1 MNTLAKTIQTAV
13 EKSVSQ
19 SINNLFEKIVD
30 RWEDIDLEELQVL
43 WNEDDNNIKVSKT
56 STKTKTS
63 PSKKKKDDENKENDD
78 DDGGCPYIF
87 AKGEKEGTIC
97 GSNPKSGCEY
107 CSRHQ
112 KFEGVG
118 QDIKKKT
125 PKTKTSSIGDKT
137 TSSTKPKASLS
148 KKPLERIIK
157 LNKDINKFWNAETQ
171 LVFKSKD
178 ERVVY
183 ATYRDDVLT
192 ELNDDDIILCEQY
205 GFKYEKT
212 SLEEEEDE
220 VEDKKPETKKVED
233 KKAETK
239 KVEDKKAETKKVEE
253 KKKPETKK
261 VEEKKAETKK
271 VEEKKKPE
279 TKKVEEKKPE
289 TKKVEEKKP
298 EIKKVEEKKVEEKK
312 VEEKKPEI
320 KKVEEKKSL
329 TCAIN
334 ENNIKAKDIENIL
347 NELQLSND
355 NDDEDDEF
363 VEEEVDEEE
372 EEDE

>member
-1 MNTLAKTIQTAV
+1 MKKLHKYIQMNTLTKTIQAAV

-30 RWEDIDLEELQVL
+30 RWEDIALEELQAL
-43 WNEDDNNIKVSKT
+43 WNDDDNNIKVSK
-56 STKTKTS
+56 TKTKTS
-63 PSKKKKDDENKENDD
+63 PSKKKTEDDDGEDTENNKE
-78 DDGGCPYIF
+78 GGCPYIF
-87 AKGEKEGTIC
+87 AKGEKEGSIC
-97 GSNPKSGCEY
+97 GSKPKSGCEY

-125 PKTKTSSIGDKT
+125 PKTKTSSSIGDK
-137 TSSTKPKASLS
+137 STVSNKVKASPT

-183 ATYRDDVLT
+183 ASYRDDVLN
-192 ELNDDDIILCEQY
+192 EINDDDIILCEQY
-205 GFKYEKT
+205 GFKYEK
-212 SLEEEEDE
+212 SSIEEED
-220 VEDKKPETKKVED
+220 D
-233 KKAETK
+233 
-239 KVEDKKAETKKVEE
+239 VEE
-253 KKKPETKK
+253 KKPEPEKKK
-261 VEEKKAETKK
+261 VEKKPEPEKKK
-271 VEEKKKPE
+271 VEK
-279 TKKVEEKKPE
+279 KKVEEKKPE
-289 TKKVEEKKP
+289 PEKKKVEEKKVEPEKKKVEEKKP
-298 EIKKVEEKKVEEKK
+298 EPEK
-312 VEEKKPEI
+312 

-329 TCAIN
+329 SSAIN

-347 NELQLSND
+347 NELQLSNE
-355 NDDEDDEF
+355 DDEDDEF
-363 VEEEVDEEE
+363 IEEEVEE

>member
-1 MNTLAKTIQTAV
+1 MNFKIYFIKKLHKYIQMNTLAKTIQTAV

-137 TSSTKPKASLS
+137 TSSTKPKASPS

-271 VEEKKKPE
+271 VEEKKPE
-279 TKKVEEKKPE
+279 IKKVEE
-289 TKKVEEKKP
+289 
-298 EIKKVEEKKVEEKK
+298 KKVEEKKVEEKK

>member
-1 MNTLAKTIQTAV
+1 MNFKIYFIKKLHKYIQMNTLAKTIQTAV

-30 RWEDIDLEELQVL
+30 RWEDIEIEELQVL

-63 PSKKKKDDENKENDD
+63 PSKKKKDDDENKENDD
-78 DDGGCPYIF
+78 GGGCPYIF

-125 PKTKTSSIGDKT
+125 PKTKTSSIGDKA
-137 TSSTKPKASLS
+137 TSSTKPKTSPS

-183 ATYRDDVLT
+183 ASYRDDVLT

-212 SLEEEEDE
+212 SLEEEEE
-220 VEDKKPETKKVED
+220 VDVEEKKKP
-233 KKAETK
+233 
-239 KVEDKKAETKKVEE
+239 ETKKVEE

-261 VEEKKAETKK
+261 VEEKKKA
-271 VEEKKKPE
+271 E

-298 EIKKVEEKKVEEKK
+298 EIKK

-363 VEEEVDEEE
+363 VEEEVEE